1 MSPIPV
7 VTTPSFDLNETIG
20 MINYTNSGELL
31 SILCNSSFQNDTE
44 FYSGDWEEF
53 FDPLVNCSNTPIPDN
68 SKRNSGYAG
77 VVVIIGLAAICFLI
91 CCCVNF
97 CNALDCICNDVNN
110 CCNCSNC
117 CKRKE
122 RICIKRVEFFEDI
135 EETTLKT
142 MSKNKE
148 KIYSEDCAVC
158 TDKLD
163 GKIRVLPC
171 KHAFHKD
178 CLKPWIKSMMEER
191 KMPICPVCRQNIY
204 SEISYQKKINV
215 MLGRREARYTSIEN
229 IAYSSESS
237 DNDYY

>member
-1 MSPIPV
+1 MSPIPIV
-7 VTTPSFDLNETIG
+7 STPSFDLNDTMGI
-20 MINYTNSGELL
+20 INYTDSGELL
-31 SILCNSSFQNDTE
+31 RILCNSSFQNDTE
-44 FYSGDWEEF
+44 FYSGDEDQY
-53 FDPLVNCSNTPIPDN
+53 FDPLVNCSNTTIPDN
-68 SKRNSGYAG
+68 STRNKGFAG
-77 VVVIIGLAAICFLI
+77 FVVIIGIAAICCLI

-97 CNALDCICNDVNN
+97 CNALDCICNDINY
-110 CCNCSNC
+110 CNCSNC

-122 RICIKRVEFFEDI
+122 RIYIKRVEFFEDI

-142 MSKNKE
+142 MSKKKE

-204 SEISYQKKINV
+204 SEISFQKKINV
-215 MLGRREARYTSIEN
+215 MLGRNEARYTSIEN
-229 IAYSSESS
+229 IVYSSDSS